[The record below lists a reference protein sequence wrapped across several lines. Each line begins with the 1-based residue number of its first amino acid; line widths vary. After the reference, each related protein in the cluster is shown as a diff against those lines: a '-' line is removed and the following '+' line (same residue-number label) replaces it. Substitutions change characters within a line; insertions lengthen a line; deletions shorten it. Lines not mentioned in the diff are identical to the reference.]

1 MKLPGHLVLSPVSVH
16 GRAESELSISF
27 YFAAARRYG
36 SQYIAIEVERGTGEK
51 YKVLPG
57 AFNFI

>member
-1 MKLPGHLVLSPVSVH
+1 MKLPGHHLAIASLS
-16 GRAESELSISF
+16 SERSRNYQFHFISLH
-27 YFAAARRYG
+27 RG
-36 SQYIAIEVERGTGEK
+36 SQFTAREVERGTGEK

>member
-1 MKLPGHLVLSPVSVH
+1 MKLPGHHLAIASLSS
-16 GRAESELSISF
+16 ESELSISF
-27 YFAAARRYG
+27 YFAPPRRRG
-36 SQYIAIEVERGTGEK
+36 SQFIAREVERGTGEK